1 MDVKAL
7 NRIAILARMDSRTL
21 ATKIVELE
29 ALNEQYSRPNVQEPV
44 VEEPTPKRKS
54 RAKDVDTSTTEDGGS
69 EEQ

>member
-29 ALNEQYSRPNVQEPV
+29 ALIEQYSRPNVQEQV
-44 VEEPTPKRKS
+44 AEEPAPKRKP
-54 RAKDVDTSTTEDGGS
+54 RAKDVDTSATEAGGG
-69 EEQ
+69 EE

>member
-29 ALNEQYSRPNVQEPV
+29 AQIEQHLQPAVQEPV

-54 RAKDVDTSTTEDGGS
+54 RAKDVDTSTTEVGGG
-69 EEQ
+69 EE